1 MVAAAPWI
9 SPMINSTGGTNK
21 ADQSKKALH
30 ANAAQYSND
39 CYGGGQAEH
48 GHRIACTNGL
58 HDLAPQLGSERAS
71 QSDGCPPKDRQNPC
85 AHVRLCSRR
94 TRSSRPC
101 IWRAGRMVIRIF
113 KINRDT

>member
-1 MVAAAPWI
+1 VDIADDQQH
-9 SPMINSTGGTNK
+9 GGTNK

-30 ANAAQYSND
+30 ANAAEYSND

-71 QSDGCPPKDRQNPC
+71 QSDGCPPKDGQNPC
-85 AHVRLCSRR
+85 AHVRLCFQADPIV
-94 TRSSRPC
+94 RPAYVAS
-101 IWRAGRMVIRIF
+101 WPNGDQDF
-113 KINRDT
+113 QDQP